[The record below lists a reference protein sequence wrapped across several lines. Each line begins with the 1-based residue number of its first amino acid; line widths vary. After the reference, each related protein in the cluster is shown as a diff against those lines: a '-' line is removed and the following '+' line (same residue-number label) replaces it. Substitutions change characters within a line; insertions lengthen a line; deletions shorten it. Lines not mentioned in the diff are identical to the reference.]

1 MTMPVAQFGPFG
13 FPELLV
19 FALVMLL
26 LFGHRLP
33 GIMRSL
39 GRGVIE
45 FKRGIRG
52 EPSGD
57 DPAESQRDVEQ
68 AVPESPEEHRSEQ
81 RS

>member
-1 MTMPVAQFGPFG
+1 MIMPVAQFGPIG

-19 FALVMLL
+19 FALVILL

-57 DPAESQRDVEQ
+57 DSGESQRDFEQ
-68 AVPESPEEHRSEQ
+68 STPKSREEPGDGQ

>member
-1 MTMPVAQFGPFG
+1 MTMPVAQFGPIG

-52 EPSGD
+52 EPSD
-57 DPAESQRDVEQ
+57 DEPAERQRDIEQ
-68 AVPESPEEHRSEQ
+68 AVPESPEEPGDGHRS
-81 RS
+81 